1 LQLVRALFPALAL
14 LLSVRSAFAEGSVTS
29 RVSFETT
36 GYQDSHATGVVTP
49 TVAARLDSPTAGW
62 GLNGRYL
69 VDVVSAAS
77 PDIVST
83 ASRSWT
89 EVRHA
94 GSIGAR
100 YKPGL
105 TGFALGGQAS
115 STPDYLALTGSGTFT
130 QDLDEKTMT
139 LVLSYGFGRDLV
151 GKTGT
156 PLSVR
161 SNQLIT
167 HSGSVA
173 LSRVLSTSAIF
184 TLGLDVMVERGDQ
197 SKPYRFIPLFTA
209 INAAKIQAGASP
221 EDVAA
226 LRSAEKPNEQ
236 LPLARDRFAV
246 TAKIAVRPGNYTF
259 RLEERLYA
267 DSWGQKA
274 STTDMRVLFDLSER
288 VRFWPH
294 VRANYQTA
302 VSFWSRAYVSNGP
315 GDIPKIRTGDRELGN
330 LMSVNGGLGLRYA
343 LGAAGNI
350 DTWGLTITGDGVWT
364 EFFNALYTKRRFALM
379 SVVNLEAVF

>member
-1 LQLVRALFPALAL
+1 MQLGRAYLPALVL
-14 LLSVRSAFAEGSVTS
+14 LTVSRFGLAEGSVTS
-29 RVSFETT
+29 RVSLETS

-49 TVAARLDSPTAGW
+49 TIAAGLDSPTAGW
-62 GLNGRYL
+62 GLNGRYM

-83 ASRSWT
+83 ASRRWI

-94 GSIGAR
+94 GSLGAR

-105 TGFALGGQAS
+105 TGVALGGQVS
-115 STPDYLALTGSGTFT
+115 STPDYLALSGSGTFT
-130 QDLDEKTMT
+130 QDLDDKNMT
-139 LVLSYGFGRDLV
+139 LVLSYGFGRDLI

-167 HSGSVA
+167 HSGSIA
-173 LSRVLSTSAIF
+173 LSRVLSPSAIF
-184 TLGLDVMVERGDQ
+184 TLGLDFVAERGDQ

-209 INAAKIQAGASP
+209 ANAAKIQAGASP
-221 EDVAA
+221 ADVVA
-226 LRSAEKPNEQ
+226 LRSAERPNEQ
-236 LPLARDRFAV
+236 LPLARERFAV
-246 TAKIAVRPGNYTF
+246 TAKIAVRPGDYTF
-259 RLEERLYA
+259 RLEERLYG

-274 STTDMRVLFDLSER
+274 STTDVRILFDLSDR

-294 VRANYQTA
+294 IRANYQTA

-315 GDIPKIRTGDRELGN
+315 GDIPKVRTGDRELGN
-330 LMSVNGGLGLRYA
+330 LASVDGGLGLRYA
-343 LGAAGNI
+343 LGATGKVDA
-350 DTWGLTITGDGVWT
+350 WGLTITGDGVWT
-364 EFFNALYTKRRFALM
+364 EFFDALYTKRRFALM
-379 SVVNLEAVF
+379 SVLNLEAVF